1 MEKMINKT
9 GAQIATIFEYQ
20 KHILL
25 SRLLIKEFEEKGM
38 DTKVLEEE
46 IAELEA
52 KIAELKLNTG
62 YQL

>member
-1 MEKMINKT
+1 MEKLVNKT
-9 GAQIATIFEYQ
+9 GAQVAAIFEYQ

-38 DTKVLEEE
+38 ETSVLEAE

-52 KIAELKLNTG
+52 KIIELKMNSG
-62 YQL
+62 YQM